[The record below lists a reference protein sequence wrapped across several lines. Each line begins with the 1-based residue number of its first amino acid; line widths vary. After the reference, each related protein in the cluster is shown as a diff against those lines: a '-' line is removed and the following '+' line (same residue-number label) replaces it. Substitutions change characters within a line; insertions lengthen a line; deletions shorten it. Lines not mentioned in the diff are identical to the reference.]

1 MEQNGLINFD
11 HSGAYFYP
19 GNLETLSERKFA
31 DFGRKNDRRRGFSLI
46 TAAGFHRQQKEQTA
60 GTHGGTLWAVC
71 SASGVLI
78 VSF

>member
-1 MEQNGLINFD
+1 MEQNGLINFE

-19 GNLETLSERKFA
+19 GDLETLSERKFA
-31 DFGRKNDRRRGFSLI
+31 DFGRKNDILPGFSLI

-71 SASGVLI
+71 SASV
-78 VSF
+78 VSK